1 MSRSSGKLTLYQHP
15 MSPPSMFACMVADY
29 IWLDYKNYEMNIMKA
44 EHKKPWYLEI
54 NPNGAI
60 PAIKDLDGFC
70 TNEGVAIARYMSKQS
85 FFKQS
90 GLLSKI

>member
-1 MSRSSGKLTLYQHP
+1 MSGSSGKLTLYQHP

-60 PAIKDLDGFC
+60 PAIKDSDGFC
-70 TNEGVAIARYMSKQS
+70 TNEGVAIARYMSKQCYL
-85 FFKQS
+85 KQL
-90 GLLSKI
+90 GLLS